1 MTTYTGNC
9 FCGAVEFDVTGEQI
23 AAGYCHCRDC
33 AHWGASPVSAYAI
46 FPAGSVAVTKGADN
60 IATYNKTPHVN
71 RKHCTKCGGHVFN
84 ELPEAGLE
92 EVFPDTAPDL
102 PFEPQIHIHY
112 GSKTLTIRDGLPKFR
127 DMPAELGGSG
137 EMVPE

>member
-60 IATYNKTPHVN
+60 IATYNKTPHLN
-71 RKHCTKCGGHVFN
+71 RKHCHPGCSPAKR
-84 ELPEAGLE
+84 GLLGQRE
-92 EVFPDTAPDL
+92 PDRSACL
-102 PFEPQIHIHY
+102 
-112 GSKTLTIRDGLPKFR
+112 LRR
-127 DMPAELGGSG
+127 R
-137 EMVPE
+137 